1 MKKQKEEMFC
11 FFVMSSSLSKFVLQ
25 CFIFEIFSDFITLS
39 LFFFFPSMTA
49 KSIGE
54 EKPFL
59 LGMVDGSTNLPVNV
73 SCFELI
79 KPSCDET
86 NQHCS
91 LDVLPILIEETSF
104 PVREK
109 CSLNT
114 LHGQDVYSISLLPEE
129 GNTSPKCTPQLTFLS
144 LLDVPFSSKNHMCLD
159 AQLSCQNYIDLKV
172 DSEDAYSSCI
182 LDTNIEKETPDIL
195 KSSDETVGNSKSEG
209 VVTHLQKV
217 LQRQA
222 SSNVDKSST
231 ERVHD
236 APTNRWRRYKRVAS
250 FDSRK
255 IVLLFSIFGG
265 VSCLVQAPIMR
276 ATTKNHQ
283 FEL

>member
-1 MKKQKEEMFC
+1 MINSQQPRQKKIKYT
-11 FFVMSSSLSKFVLQ
+11 
-25 CFIFEIFSDFITLS
+25 FELFSDFLTLFLS
-39 LFFFFPSMTA
+39 FFLPMTA
-49 KSIGE
+49 KSIDE

-59 LGMVDGSTNLPVNV
+59 SGMVEGSTNLPVNI

-79 KPSCDET
+79 KPSFDET

-91 LDVLPILIEETSF
+91 LDVMPILIEETSF

-109 CSLNT
+109 CSLNNS
-114 LHGQDVYSISLLPEE
+114 HGQDVYSISVLPDE
-129 GNTSPKCTPQLTFLS
+129 GNMSPKCTQQLTFLS
-144 LLDVPFSSKNHMCLD
+144 LLEVPFSSKNHMCLD
-159 AQLSCQNYIDLKV
+159 AQLSCQNCIDLKV

-182 LDTNIEKETPDIL
+182 LDINIEKETPDIL

-209 VVTHLQKV
+209 IVTHLQKV

-222 SSNVDKSST
+222 SLNVDKSLSSTGTDKLST

-236 APTNRWRRYKRVAS
+236 APTNRWRRYKRAAS

-255 IVLLFSIFGG
+255 IVLLFSILSSVGTLILIYLTLRVRQSIDGF
-265 VSCLVQAPIMR
+265 
-276 ATTKNHQ
+276 NHV
-283 FEL
+283 